1 MISVSTFHWAYVPVA
16 DVIQVAKQVIFK
28 QFQAK
33 VDPKW
38 LEVLNQLD
46 KFHEYSQH
54 WVGKPKFNVV

>member
-1 MISVSTFHWAYVPVA
+1 
-16 DVIQVAKQVIFK
+16 VAKQVIFK
-28 QFQAK
+28 QFEAK
-33 VDPKW
+33 VDPKTGDPKW